1 MLTFETPNR
10 SDADADVLA
19 DFVLALL
26 HHDDGSEDVKS
37 KCMSEMGNFLTEGR
51 TRPPRAALV
60 MGTILTPCDRRPIV
74 LCQ

>member
-1 MLTFETPNR
+1 M
-10 SDADADVLA
+10 LA

-51 TRPPRAALV
+51 TWSPCLALDL
-60 MGTILTPCDRRPIV
+60 GIILTPCDHRPIV
-74 LCQ
+74 LRQ

>member
-1 MLTFETPNR
+1 M
-10 SDADADVLA
+10 LA

-51 TRPPRAALV
+51 TCSPRVALV
-60 MGTILTPCDRRPIV
+60 MEFVLIPCDRRSII
-74 LCQ
+74 LRQ

>member
-1 MLTFETPNR
+1 M
-10 SDADADVLA
+10 LA

-51 TRPPRAALV
+51 TWSPRVTLV
-60 MGTILTPCDRRPIV
+60 REAKLNSYDRRSIV
-74 LCQ
+74 LRQ

>member
-1 MLTFETPNR
+1 MGLWNPNFDADLWNSNR

-37 KCMSEMGNFLTEGR
+37 KCMSEMGNFLTEGT
-51 TRPPRAALV
+51 TRSPRVALV
-60 MGTILTPCDRRPIV
+60 MAIILTSY
-74 LCQ
+74 